1 MVHGKI
7 RRAAWVLAAVLLAL
21 GGCSR
26 VESVQAQAGET
37 VSTALF
43 DFTVSDPQTLDSY
56 TGIDI
61 PDGEKARQH
70 ESDGEEYQ

>member
-7 RRAAWVLAAVLLAL
+7 RWAPGALAAVLLLAL

-26 VESVQAQAGET
+26 AESVQAQAGET

-43 DFTVSDPQTLDSY
+43 DFTV
-56 TGIDI
+56 
-61 PDGEKARQH
+61 A
-70 ESDGEEYQ
+70 